1 MRNIMLL
8 SGSKHTRL
16 TLSPNADFANKG
28 TLDETVRDFANSFVY
43 TEITAENYGK
53 LVQGYGR
60 DIPEEILY
68 NRHQYDKGKGEFG
81 TNHYAF
87 ADSTL
92 RLLRKAGVMGGLIDF
107 AATATRAVKDAAD
120 AGKAKA
126 AWMGWAMDMDS
137 ETVQSRAT
145 FTPLFAAILGADRY
159 GFAPEVS
166 RAAGLANA
174 VSTGLYGEAFPQ
186 GLRQLTHSL
195 DAARQQALFDHLGGQ
210 VFGKDGG
217 AAQIPTA
224 LAEKKVMLR
233 DSEMAVDELVQQAQG
248 DMAYRYALRHLA
260 PVIAAGADVSADNA
274 DGSLAL
280 WDAQHPQGMTAP
292 YLRDRATMLL
302 LQARYLKNGQKALTA
317 AQVSDVARGE
327 WSYVDLG
334 SHPFVSD
341 AESWKV
347 SAGQDKPRQDLNRV
361 VFGKPN
367 ERNALGGGTDKD
379 HLYGGNQDDVLD
391 GKGGKDY
398 LEGGLGQDTYVFASS
413 YNDKSTVFDAD
424 GKGLLQV
431 DGTAYHKL
439 VFKPRGGY
447 YTDDKRFSFR
457 NLMNDRWE
465 ISVLKDGSYKAFAD
479 IHHWKNGDLGLFI
492 EEDETPPQ
500 PAVPTTP
507 PEAGDTPV
515 VSGVAG
521 KENVFAFNASGS
533 FRVVGTKTRDSIQ
546 AGALKAGKSGYALI
560 AQTGAGNDSVFGS
573 YERDWIDGGDDADLL
588 NGSPFVLPSKEW
600 RDAEKKAKDGD
611 VIIGGGGGDFINGMA
626 GDDVLY
632 ANKQESHLDNTASTE
647 QGDWVLGG
655 EGNDQ
660 VFGSASQDFLQG
672 GEGSDT
678 IRGGA
683 GNDVILGDGVM
694 RADVQMKRTFHG
706 TAEDVT
712 VRYKPSYGPGGT
724 TIITPEIE
732 KGMARYPTWDHTFSS
747 NGWELSGNQNTA
759 NLPSDRAIWTI
770 SILRVEGDYE
780 IHAPFKHQDKE
791 EHRAAS
797 GGAQDFLYGGDGDDL
812 IIGQDG
818 GDTLHG
824 GEGDDILWGDDN
836 GHAGSGDIA
845 PAEGADNDDTLY
857 GDAGN
862 DTLYGGIGKD
872 KLIGGAGS
880 DILRGGADSDDYY
893 FTSSELDENTTD
905 TVDDDGKTD
914 HIYLDSS
921 RAANLTWRK
930 VDEHHWDSGQG
941 WKLAWYGDRAQ
952 ITYADKPGIISIPV
966 FANGLYGI
974 NLADSSSDDP
984 VNPKPVDPNPVDPK
998 PVDPKPVDPKP
1009 VDPKPVDPKPVDP
1022 KPVDPKPVDPKPVDP
1037 KPVDPKPVDPKPVDP
1052 KPVDPKPVDPKPVD
1066 PKPVDPK
1073 PVDPKPVDPKPV
1085 DPKPVDPKPVDP
1097 KPVDPKPVDPKPVD
1111 PKPVDPKPVDPKPG
1125 DPKPVDPKPVDPKT
1139 VDPKPV
1145 DPKPVDPKPV
1155 DPNPV
1160 DPQPVEPEAGRT
1172 LYGTNGD
1179 DTLLGGNGDDQIFA
1193 GAGNDLVFGRNGND
1207 KLYGDEGNDELQ
1219 GGDGEDELY
1228 GGNGDDILFGQNGND
1243 KLFGDN
1249 GNDKMVGGAGE
1260 DELFGGHG
1268 DDHLFGNE
1276 GNDKLYG
1283 DEGNDELQ
1291 GGDGEDE
1298 LYGGNG
1304 DDILFGQNGNDK
1316 LFGDAGDDALVGGAG
1331 EDELYGS
1338 LGNDRLFGNEGND
1351 ILFGEAGNDELQGGD
1366 GEDTLYA
1373 GEGDDI
1379 LFGQNGDD
1387 VLIGGAGNDYQ
1398 SGGAGDD
1405 TYRVSKGHGQ
1415 DVIHDR
1421 GNDTD
1426 NDTLQLEDIR
1436 LAEVQFRQEAQDLL
1450 LYGYNGED
1458 SLRIRDYFA
1467 ADGSSRIERFAF
1479 ADKTISL
1486 DDIRRQSGLDARSA
1500 VQAQQLIN
1508 AMAAFTGA
1516 QAAPAQIE
1524 PHSSNLLTP
1533 PLLINPLQMP

>member
-1 MRNIMLL
+1 MWAIISRHFARETTGEVRVMTLAPRPGAILLQTEIPTLLKGIKERSGATIVNGISADALRDIYNSHADSERREEELQHLALL
-8 SGSKHTRL
+8 SGVKHSRL
-16 TLSPNADFANKG
+16 TTPTEKDFDNF
-28 TLDETVRDFANSFVY
+28 LHMD
-43 TEITAENYGK
+43 ITAENYGK

-60 DIPEEILY
+60 DIPEEVLY
-68 NRHQYDKGKGEFG
+68 NRHQFDKGKGEFG
-81 TNHYAF
+81 TNHYDF

-107 AATATRAVKDAAD
+107 AATATRAVKEAAD

-126 AWMGWAMDMDS
+126 AWMDWAMDMDGA
-137 ETVQSRAT
+137 TVQSRTT
-145 FTPLFAAILGADRY
+145 FTPLFATILGADRY

-260 PVIAAGADVSADNA
+260 PVIAAGADVAADNA

-280 WDAQHPQGMTAP
+280 WDAQHPQGMTED

-413 YNDKSTVFDAD
+413 YSDKSTVFDAD
-424 GKGLLQV
+424 GKGSLQV

-465 ISVLKDGSYKAFAD
+465 ISVLKDGNYKAFAD

-560 AQTGAGNDSVFGS
+560 AQTSAGNDSVFGS

-984 VNPKPVDPNPVDPK
+984 VNPNPVDPK

-1009 VDPKPVDPKPVDP
+1009 VDPKPVDPK
-1022 KPVDPKPVDPKPVDP
+1022 
-1037 KPVDPKPVDPKPVDP
+1037 
-1052 KPVDPKPVDPKPVD
+1052 
-1066 PKPVDPK
+1066 
-1073 PVDPKPVDPKPV
+1073 
-1085 DPKPVDPKPVDP
+1085 
-1097 KPVDPKPVDPKPVD
+1097 
-1111 PKPVDPKPVDPKPG
+1111 
-1125 DPKPVDPKPVDPKT
+1125 
-1139 VDPKPV
+1139 
-1145 DPKPVDPKPV
+1145 
-1155 DPNPV
+1155 PV

-1268 DDHLFGNE
+1268 NDHLFGNE

-1387 VLIGGAGNDYQ
+1387 VLIGGVGNDYQ

-1458 SLRIRDYFA
+1458 SLRIRDYFV

-1479 ADKTISL
+1479 ADKAISF

-1524 PHSSNLLTP
+1524 PYSSNLLTP

>member
-1 MRNIMLL
+1 MWAIISRHFARETTGEVRVMTLAPRPGAILLQTEIPTLLKGIKERSGATMVNGISADALRDIYNSHADSERREEELQHLALL
-8 SGSKHTRL
+8 SGIKHSRL
-16 TLSPNADFANKG
+16 TTPTEKDFDNF
-28 TLDETVRDFANSFVY
+28 LHMD
-43 TEITAENYGK
+43 ITAENYGK

-60 DIPEEILY
+60 DIPEEVLY
-68 NRHQYDKGKGEFG
+68 NRHQFDKSKGEFG
-81 TNHYAF
+81 TNHYDF

-107 AATATRAVKDAAD
+107 AATATQAVKEAAD

-126 AWMGWAMDMDS
+126 AWMDWAMDMDS
-137 ETVQSRAT
+137 ATVQSRAT

-248 DMAYRYALRHLA
+248 DMAYRYALRYLA

-302 LQARYLKNGQKALTA
+302 LQARYLKNGQQALTA

-341 AESWKV
+341 AESWKI

-367 ERNALGGGTDKD
+367 ERNALGGGTDED

-413 YNDKSTVFDAD
+413 YSDKSTVFDAD

-465 ISVLKDGSYKAFAD
+465 ISVLKDGNYKAFAD

-515 VSGVAG
+515 VNGVAG

-611 VIIGGGGGDFINGMA
+611 VIIGGGGEDFINGMA

-660 VFGSASQDFLQG
+660 VFGSAS
-672 GEGSDT
+672 
-678 IRGGA
+678 
-683 GNDVILGDGVM
+683 
-694 RADVQMKRTFHG
+694 
-706 TAEDVT
+706 
-712 VRYKPSYGPGGT
+712 
-724 TIITPEIE
+724 
-732 KGMARYPTWDHTFSS
+732 
-747 NGWELSGNQNTA
+747 
-759 NLPSDRAIWTI
+759 
-770 SILRVEGDYE
+770 
-780 IHAPFKHQDKE
+780 
-791 EHRAAS
+791 
-797 GGAQDFLYGGDGDDL
+797 
-812 IIGQDG
+812 
-818 GDTLHG
+818 
-824 GEGDDILWGDDN
+824 
-836 GHAGSGDIA
+836 
-845 PAEGADNDDTLY
+845 
-857 GDAGN
+857 
-862 DTLYGGIGKD
+862 
-872 KLIGGAGS
+872 
-880 DILRGGADSDDYY
+880 
-893 FTSSELDENTTD
+893 
-905 TVDDDGKTD
+905 
-914 HIYLDSS
+914 
-921 RAANLTWRK
+921 
-930 VDEHHWDSGQG
+930 
-941 WKLAWYGDRAQ
+941 
-952 ITYADKPGIISIPV
+952 
-966 FANGLYGI
+966 
-974 NLADSSSDDP
+974 
-984 VNPKPVDPNPVDPK
+984 
-998 PVDPKPVDPKP
+998 
-1009 VDPKPVDPKPVDP
+1009 
-1022 KPVDPKPVDPKPVDP
+1022 
-1037 KPVDPKPVDPKPVDP
+1037 
-1052 KPVDPKPVDPKPVD
+1052 
-1066 PKPVDPK
+1066 
-1073 PVDPKPVDPKPV
+1073 
-1085 DPKPVDPKPVDP
+1085 
-1097 KPVDPKPVDPKPVD
+1097 
-1111 PKPVDPKPVDPKPG
+1111 
-1125 DPKPVDPKPVDPKT
+1125 
-1139 VDPKPV
+1139 
-1145 DPKPVDPKPV
+1145 
-1155 DPNPV
+1155 
-1160 DPQPVEPEAGRT
+1160 
-1172 LYGTNGD
+1172 
-1179 DTLLGGNGDDQIFA
+1179 
-1193 GAGNDLVFGRNGND
+1193 
-1207 KLYGDEGNDELQ
+1207 
-1219 GGDGEDELY
+1219 
-1228 GGNGDDILFGQNGND
+1228 
-1243 KLFGDN
+1243 
-1249 GNDKMVGGAGE
+1249 
-1260 DELFGGHG
+1260 
-1268 DDHLFGNE
+1268 
-1276 GNDKLYG
+1276 
-1283 DEGNDELQ
+1283 
-1291 GGDGEDE
+1291 
-1298 LYGGNG
+1298 
-1304 DDILFGQNGNDK
+1304 
-1316 LFGDAGDDALVGGAG
+1316 
-1331 EDELYGS
+1331 
-1338 LGNDRLFGNEGND
+1338 
-1351 ILFGEAGNDELQGGD
+1351 
-1366 GEDTLYA
+1366 
-1373 GEGDDI
+1373 
-1379 LFGQNGDD
+1379 
-1387 VLIGGAGNDYQ
+1387 
-1398 SGGAGDD
+1398 
-1405 TYRVSKGHGQ
+1405 
-1415 DVIHDR
+1415 
-1421 GNDTD
+1421 
-1426 NDTLQLEDIR
+1426 
-1436 LAEVQFRQEAQDLL
+1436 
-1450 LYGYNGED
+1450 
-1458 SLRIRDYFA
+1458 
-1467 ADGSSRIERFAF
+1467 
-1479 ADKTISL
+1479 
-1486 DDIRRQSGLDARSA
+1486 
-1500 VQAQQLIN
+1500 
-1508 AMAAFTGA
+1508 
-1516 QAAPAQIE
+1516 
-1524 PHSSNLLTP
+1524 
-1533 PLLINPLQMP
+1533 